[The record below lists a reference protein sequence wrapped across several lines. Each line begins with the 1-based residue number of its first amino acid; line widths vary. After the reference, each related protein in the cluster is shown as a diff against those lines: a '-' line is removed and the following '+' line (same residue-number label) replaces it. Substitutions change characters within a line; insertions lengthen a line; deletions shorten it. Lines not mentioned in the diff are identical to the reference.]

1 MLRKLQPPFPNA
13 GGPRLS
19 RPSFRRG
26 GERIPRQIH
35 IICRFSVRY
44 RGGRAS
50 EGFREWSCRPST
62 TAQCGRPIPQQVR
75 VPLSCAVR
83 SSWQF
88 YRIRFEV
95 KLSYSYRK
103 RNVLNGPRNRRAWRI
118 HLTAGDSHSVP
129 DRRIEEARR
138 ICRERRESGT
148 IVNRNR
154 KRARHIC
161 RTHGDAASSRVNN
174 SSSGLKIRCKEAHDT
189 YCNM

>member
-1 MLRKLQPPFPNA
+1 MLEIGAADASQTSTS
-13 GGPRLS
+13 LS
-19 RPSFRRG
+19 QRGRAALVAAVIQTRRG
-26 GERIPRQIH
+26 AHSPTDPYHLPLRNPSRRTPHRRRIPR
-35 IICRFSVRY
+35 
-44 RGGRAS
+44 
-50 EGFREWSCRPST
+50 
-62 TAQCGRPIPQQVR
+62 QVR